1 MKTYQDLIN
10 QTRSRKHVL
19 AIIRSKCE
27 LKVFSLVSGTTYE
40 KEVPFFV
47 ESMTFN
53 GVNKTFTYDIQ
64 TKKIT
69 FTSATSPENFQV
81 IVTYKHFFSNS
92 SLVLP
97 HNLALGVAEV
107 EYDSRLIDIGELK
120 LELDYENTGIALE
133 SNSSITL
140 ENSDGFFDDVFDTH
154 IWENQN
160 VEFYYHFEELPLT
173 DTKLIY
179 KGVIENKSFNPKQI
193 KFSIKDRFYS
203 LRNALNLN
211 TFSAL
216 DGSLDEAHYEKPKRR
231 IYGEV
236 SKLRVNS
243 ISMQKGVIFGTG
255 TVAGISG
262 AAIVTGTGTTFLSEI
277 SPGDQLVIDSLGDS
291 KEYSILSVDSD
302 TQLTL
307 SENITTS
314 FTAIAL
320 KVKSDVP
327 SRNYNRRWSI
337 AGHKL
342 YECNKAITV
351 VNNSLSV
358 DVSDASDF
366 EVDDLVELNGSTYV
380 IRTIKGNTIRVNQ
393 NISPTPIVS
402 DILKKVPCFKAYYGI
417 NELVYNRDFTLENS
431 TDHAVLVL
439 DSKAEENI
447 TAPKLKSVT
456 LSWTNG
462 SRNITTSSG
471 VDLKTIFKTRDMIKP
486 SNVTYSNYYE
496 VLEVQES
503 QIKIRTIF
511 SDATFTGTVLLK
523 EMNWIEDDSVVCVD
537 CIGLGTTKWI
547 RYPADIVKHIINNDA
562 GQTTNDASFAD
573 SVLDA
578 KYKLSAFF
586 PRNIGDSS
594 PVIKDCITEINES
607 VFGSLFYD
615 SYYDFKFSILNSN
628 KPESILEIKED
639 DVLSYE
645 SITKNNI
652 INKGIIE
659 HRDETNLIT
668 GEQFRSSITKGSDF
682 VDRTSGIKQQKT
694 IQSLVFS
701 SDDADLLLQRFM
713 FFNSLTNSI
722 VKVKAK
728 LNLSNLNLND
738 AVQITFDRIYRRY
751 GGKNK
756 TKIGLI
762 NLVSK
767 NETTTTVQINDLSG
781 LFNRVPSIAPDTL
794 DNITVANESEIAKFG
809 FVVDNNTNNPD
820 GTDNYTGANLIG

>member
-1 MKTYQDLIN
+1 
-10 QTRSRKHVL
+10 
-19 AIIRSKCE
+19 
-27 LKVFSLVSGTTYE
+27 
-40 KEVPFFV
+40 
-47 ESMTFN
+47 
-53 GVNKTFTYDIQ
+53 
-64 TKKIT
+64 
-69 FTSATSPENFQV
+69 
-81 IVTYKHFFSNS
+81 
-92 SLVLP
+92 
-97 HNLALGVAEV
+97 
-107 EYDSRLIDIGELK
+107 
-120 LELDYENTGIALE
+120 
-133 SNSSITL
+133 
-140 ENSDGFFDDVFDTH
+140 
-154 IWENQN
+154 
-160 VEFYYHFEELPLT
+160 
-173 DTKLIY
+173 
-179 KGVIENKSFNPKQI
+179 
-193 KFSIKDRFYS
+193 
-203 LRNALNLN
+203 
-211 TFSAL
+211 
-216 DGSLDEAHYEKPKRR
+216 
-231 IYGEV
+231 
-236 SKLRVNS
+236 
-243 ISMQKGVIFGTG
+243 
-255 TVAGISG
+255 
-262 AAIVTGTGTTFLSEI
+262 
-277 SPGDQLVIDSLGDS
+277 
-291 KEYSILSVDSD
+291 
-302 TQLTL
+302 
-307 SENITTS
+307 
-314 FTAIAL
+314 
-320 KVKSDVP
+320 
-327 SRNYNRRWSI
+327 
-337 AGHKL
+337 
-342 YECNKAITV
+342 
-351 VNNSLSV
+351 
-358 DVSDASDF
+358 
-366 EVDDLVELNGSTYV
+366 
-380 IRTIKGNTIRVNQ
+380 
-393 NISPTPIVS
+393 
-402 DILKKVPCFKAYYGI
+402 
-417 NELVYNRDFTLENS
+417 
-431 TDHAVLVL
+431 
-439 DSKAEENI
+439 
-447 TAPKLKSVT
+447 
-456 LSWTNG
+456 
-462 SRNITTSSG
+462 
-471 VDLKTIFKTRDMIKP
+471 MIKP
-486 SNVTYSNYYE
+486 SSVTYSNYYE

-594 PVIKDCITEINES
+594 PIIKDCITEINES

-628 KPESILEIKED
+628 KPESIIEIKED

-756 TKIGLI
+756 TKIGLV

-767 NETTTTVQINDLSG
+767 DETTTTVQINDLSG

-794 DNITVANESEIAKFG
+794 DNITVASESEIAKFG

-820 GTDNYTGANLIG
+820 STDNYTGANLIG